1 MKTFCA
7 AILALGTLAAMT
19 AEADAFV
26 CGAGP
31 YRAGCVGPR
40 GAIVAPR
47 YGYGYR
53 YGVAR
58 PYGYARP
65 YYARPYVRPYY
76 RPYY

>member
-1 MKTFCA
+1 MKSFRS
-7 AILALGTLAAMT
+7 IVLAVGVLAAMT

-40 GAIVAPR
+40 GGFVAPR
-47 YGYGYR
+47 YGYGW
-53 YGVAR
+53 R

-65 YYARPYVRPYY
+65 YWRRPYY
-76 RPYY
+76 